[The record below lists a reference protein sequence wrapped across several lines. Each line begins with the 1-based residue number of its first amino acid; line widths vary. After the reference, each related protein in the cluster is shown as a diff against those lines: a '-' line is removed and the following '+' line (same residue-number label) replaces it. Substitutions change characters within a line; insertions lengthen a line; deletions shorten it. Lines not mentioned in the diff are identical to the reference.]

1 MIVMICGG
9 FCGGLLWVAVG
20 LIEWVA
26 VMICSGFCG
35 GLRWV
40 CGGSD

>member
-1 MIVMICGG
+1 VGCGG
-9 FCGGLLWVAVG
+9 FAMG

-26 VMICSGFCG
+26 VMICCGFCG

>member
-1 MIVMICGG
+1 MPRTDVTHMIVMICGG
-9 FCGGLLWVAVG
+9 FCSGLQWVLRWIVVG

-26 VMICSGFCG
+26 VD
-35 GLRWV
+35 